1 MLIRVQGEHI
11 NPLHIVRM
19 IESQTNHELQVH
31 YIHDPKYRTYYFKSA
46 DERKEF
52 LQQVEKQLALIYSK

>member
-19 IESQTNHELQVH
+19 IESQTSYELQV
-31 YIHDPKYRTYYFKSA
+31 YYGHDPKYRTYYFKSA
-46 DERKEF
+46 DERQEF
-52 LQQVEKQLALIYSK
+52 LQQVEKQLVLIYSK